1 MEYRRGRSRKA
12 RDHEQPQD
20 TEDQG
25 TYDDAATR
33 EARAGGAPG
42 GPYPQ
47 SPLYQGQEL
56 GKARPPY
63 PVSREL
69 LRPNQYPR
77 PRPGKPEIG
86 DFRAGTYSYTQP
98 SMSREPE
105 IGAAS
110 PVYPGVREPL
120 RPIPGHDLRS
130 PIESSPGAVTLD
142 PWVTTRPLHVR
153 PPAFQ
158 GPKIG
163 GAQPLYPV
171 PPPIAPRQTSCD
183 RRCRLDNHVD
193 HRNCNTKCKNSRH
206 AAHLEK
212 DRLLAE
218 YQRRFPTV
226 GTQT

>member
-77 PRPGKPEIG
+77 PRPGSTEIG
-86 DFRAGTYSYTQP
+86 EVRAGTSSYIQS

-105 IGAAS
+105 IGVTS
-110 PVYPGVREPL
+110 PVYPAAREPL
-120 RPIPGHDLRS
+120 RPIPGYRS
-130 PIESSPGAVTLD
+130 CLPGQVTIDESVP
-142 PWVTTRPLHVR
+142 TRPLHAP
-153 PPAFQ
+153 PPAFR

-212 DRLLAE
+212 DRLWAE